1 MSTNKFVKV
10 KFVRKHNAEN
20 GDYVVEGQAWN
31 EQTSVNAMANPD
43 YRELG
48 EGKTLSEAKT
58 AAAAALQE
66 AHKNWM
72 LNY

>member
-1 MSTNKFVKV
+1 MGTNKFAKV
-10 KFVRKHNAEN
+10 KFVRKHNTEN

-31 EQTSVNAMANPD
+31 EQSSVNAMANPD

-48 EGKTLSEAKT
+48 EGSTL
-58 AAAAALQE
+58 AAAKQAAVAALQE